1 MRIKVEEQEME
12 LNASNPRVFMEAQA
26 ASKEEV
32 SEESVSVSGIEILCS
47 GFYYTVQSELR
58 LLWFALA

>member
-1 MRIKVEEQEME
+1 MIVFRLFTCTWSMRMKVEEQEME

-32 SEESVSVSGIEILCS
+32 SV
-47 GFYYTVQSELR
+47 FD
-58 LLWFALA
+58 